1 MTPRHKDN
9 FTELRIEEGVVSR
22 LEGHL
27 RKLPKMGVVQNN
39 MMTNNYSQPQLQV
52 IIRRVSVKIR
62 ATSSLYK
69 LKQLISSFANHSSL
83 KHSHLI

>member
-27 RKLPKMGVVQNN
+27 RKIAKEWAWC
-39 MMTNNYSQPQLQV
+39 YKDDDKQLQPT
-52 IIRRVSVKIR
+52 IAASHHKESVSQDQSYLFFV
-62 ATSSLYK
+62 
-69 LKQLISSFANHSSL
+69 
-83 KHSHLI
+83 